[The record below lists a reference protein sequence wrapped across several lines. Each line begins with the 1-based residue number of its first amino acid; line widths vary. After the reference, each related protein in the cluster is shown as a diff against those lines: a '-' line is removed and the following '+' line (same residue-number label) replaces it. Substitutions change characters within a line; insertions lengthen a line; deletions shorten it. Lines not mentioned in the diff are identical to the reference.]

1 MTYETDVFINCPFD
15 EEYAPL
21 LEAILFCITY
31 AGLNAR
37 LATERLEAGENRLDK
52 IFELARGSRY
62 SIHDLSRCQ
71 SRAANEYA
79 RMNMPFELGLDL
91 GIRRSAADLPSA
103 KKFLIFERNP
113 YELKRTLS
121 DLAGQDV
128 FAHKEDYL
136 EVIRGMRDFLK
147 VEAKKDI
154 PGATRIISD
163 YETFQGW
170 MLEKKISEGHS
181 ERDALRLPTSERLQE
196 MRTWVDEG
204 KPVEFR
210 IPAPE

>member
-1 MTYETDVFINCPFD
+1 LAYETDVFINCPFD
-15 EEYAPL
+15 DEYAPL

-31 AGLNAR
+31 VGLNAR

-52 IFELARGSRY
+52 IFELARGARY

-71 SRAANEYA
+71 SQAANEYA

-91 GIRRSAADLPSA
+91 GIRRSAADLPSP

-147 VEAKKDI
+147 VEARKDI

-170 MLEKKISEGHS
+170 MLEKKINEGHS

-210 IPAPE
+210 ISAPD

>member
-1 MTYETDVFINCPFD
+1 MTYETDVFTNCPFD